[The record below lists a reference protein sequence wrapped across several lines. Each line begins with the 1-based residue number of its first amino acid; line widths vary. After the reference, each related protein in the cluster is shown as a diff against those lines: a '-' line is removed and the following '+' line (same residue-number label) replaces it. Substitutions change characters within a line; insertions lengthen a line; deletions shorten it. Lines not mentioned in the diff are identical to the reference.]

1 MKMRIEG
8 TPWRTCFAW
17 SPVTLTGGR
26 VIWLRTYETRTV
38 TRDLGIRMTR
48 QEKRLPV
55 SGEPSMVFRKGDQR
69 FRC

>member
-1 MKMRIEG
+1 MRPRTEE
-8 TPWRTCFAW
+8 TPWRTEFAW
-17 SPVTLTGGR
+17 VPTSLTGGR
-26 VIWLRTYETRTV
+26 VIWLRVYETRTV